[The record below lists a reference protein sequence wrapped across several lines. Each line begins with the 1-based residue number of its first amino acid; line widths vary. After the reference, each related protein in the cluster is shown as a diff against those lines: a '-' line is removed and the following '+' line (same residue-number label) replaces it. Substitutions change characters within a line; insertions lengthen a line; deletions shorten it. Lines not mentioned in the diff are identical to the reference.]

1 MNEFVLPV
9 SIIGVIPFGFFLLM
23 LVLQSVFPRRK
34 GAVGGWARRL
44 NNLSLFLVNTV
55 VMRFVVPVALVGVAA
70 WASSSSLG
78 LFNIGSGLFNTSSG
92 LFNNSSGLS
101 DSSAILNWVTIAVCV
116 IVLDL
121 AIYWQ
126 HVATHKFPI
135 LWRMHKVHHADPDM
149 DVTTAVRFHPLELL
163 LSLAYK
169 SVCVV
174 LLGAPVA
181 AVVVF
186 ELLLF
191 IGPAFNHSNLRL
203 PLAIDKILRWFIATP
218 DTHRAHHSTVIEE
231 QNTNYGF
238 FIIWWDKLFGT
249 YTEVPHGGHIDM
261 AIGLRSAEDQC
272 DRVDQMLVA
281 PFRE

>member
-1 MNEFVLPV
+1 VNEFVLPASFV
-9 SIIGVIPFGFFLLM
+9 GIVPFGFFLLM

-34 GAVGGWARRL
+34 GAAGSWSRRL
-44 NNLSLFLVNTV
+44 HNLSLFLVNTL
-55 VMRFVVPVALVGVAA
+55 VMRFAVPVALVAVAA
-70 WASSSSLG
+70 WVG
-78 LFNIGSGLFNTSSG
+78 LFSSG
-92 LFNNSSGLS
+92 LFKGSM
-101 DSSAILNWVTIAVCV
+101 LNYLVIVICV
-116 IVLDL
+116 IVLDF

-149 DVTTAVRFHPLELL
+149 DVTTAVRFHPLELT

-169 SVCVV
+169 SFCVV

-203 PLAIDKILRWFIATP
+203 PMTLDKVLRWFIATP

-249 YTEVPHGGHIDM
+249 YTQVPHGGHIDM
-261 AIGLRSAEDQC
+261 AIGLRSSKDQC

-281 PFRE
+281 PFRPSPFD